1 MVKIFVDTSALVAL
15 INTAEENNFSA
26 WDTWNDLIRRGDELI
41 TNNYVI
47 VESIALIQNR
57 LGIPVVQKLQTN
69 TISLLHIVWIDEEQ
83 HAAALQNVLAAN
95 RRSLSLVD
103 CSAFKSMRRMGINTV
118 FTFDPH
124 FTEQGFTVIPG

>member
-1 MVKIFVDTSALVAL
+1 MVTVFVDTSALFAL
-15 INTAEENNFSA
+15 VNTAEENNSSA

-57 LGIPVVQKLQTN
+57 LGISIVQKLQTN
-69 TISLLHIVWIDEEQ
+69 TVSLLHIVWIDEEQ

-95 RRSLSLVD
+95 RRTLSLVD
-103 CSAFKSMRRMGINTV
+103 CSAFETMRRMGINTV

-124 FTEQGFTVIPG
+124 FAEQGFTVIPG

>member
-15 INTAEENNFSA
+15 INTAEENNSSA